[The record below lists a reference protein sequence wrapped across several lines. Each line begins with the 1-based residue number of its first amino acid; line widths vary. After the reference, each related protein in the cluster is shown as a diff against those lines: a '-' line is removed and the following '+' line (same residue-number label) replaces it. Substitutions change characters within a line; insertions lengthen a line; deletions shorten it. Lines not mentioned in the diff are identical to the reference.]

1 MVRPRSLELVLEGLP
16 AEATVDGPVALRLVI
31 FNSLKDA
38 GVDTESIEGIECLS
52 KTLWYIVFNTR
63 IDRQKY
69 RDYKVNISGKEY
81 TLSSNEMRT
90 TTRPTYIF
98 VRAYGFP
105 LDADRQTLEQT
116 LGLYGD
122 LIEVVDDVDGRLGI
136 KTGVRYSKYSKL
148 NENIPSYIYAGKHQV
163 RINYRNQPQTCHN
176 CHKEGHN
183 AKDCKAGKVCKQCSN
198 AGHTKGDYPERR
210 CFYCKGKGH
219 ELSQCEKYVAEFPG
233 IETTLEVNKH
243 TTQVNGNYT
252 VNDNH
257 TPIQVGNEP
266 INKHTTQGN
275 GNNIIVNDSHTSIPA
290 GNEPISPVTVEHPTA
305 EDTSTEAGNRPQLG
319 TEQGQMTTEVKHTGD
334 LHSNSTTEP
343 SAKEQTPRPSDTFEP
358 PPLVWGG
365 EDSDWDTQDNMET
378 GDGNKTNADK
388 SEGSSATESG
398 EEPPLKASKT
408 KEQTTGEA
416 TATNKTKRK
425 KQKKTT
431 TQVQNTDSQN
441 QNPKQNPTSSK
452 RPSIKV
458 SAGKSRHPFKN

>member
-63 IDRQKY
+63 INRQKY
-69 RDYKVNISGKEY
+69 RDYKINISGKEY

-122 LIEVVDDVDGRLGI
+122 LIEVIDDVDGRLGI
-136 KTGVRYSKYSKL
+136 KTGVRYAKYSKL

-163 RINYRNQPQTCHN
+163 RINYRNQPQTCRN

-183 AKDCKAGKVCKQCSN
+183 AKDCKAGKVCKQCGN
-198 AGHTKGDYPERR
+198 AGHTKGDCPERR

-219 ELSQCEKYVAEFPG
+219 ELSQCDKYAAEFPG
-233 IETTLEVNKH
+233 IETTLEVIKH
-243 TTQVNGNYT
+243 TIQANGNNIT
-252 VNDNH
+252 INDNH
-257 TPIQVGNEP
+257 ISIPVGNEP
-266 INKHTTQGN
+266 IVTDN
-275 GNNIIVNDSHTSIPA
+275 HTSNSV
-290 GNEPISPVTVEHPTA
+290 GKEPIRPATVEHPTT
-305 EDTSTEAGNRPQLG
+305 EDTPTEAENRPQLG
-319 TEQGQMTTEVKHTGD
+319 TEQGQKTPEVQQTGD

-343 SAKEQTPRPSDTFEP
+343 TAKEQTPRPSDTFEP

-365 EDSDWDTQDNMET
+365 EDSDWDTHDNMET
-378 GDGNKTNADK
+378 GDGNKTNAEE
-388 SEGSSATESG
+388 SEGSSVTESG
-398 EEPPLKASKT
+398 DDPPP
-408 KEQTTGEA
+408 
-416 TATNKTKRK
+416 R
-425 KQKKTT
+425 
-431 TQVQNTDSQN
+431 
-441 QNPKQNPTSSK
+441 
-452 RPSIKV
+452 
-458 SAGKSRHPFKN
+458 